1 MAGIA
6 MLFANLLQV
15 MAPLLL
21 RYFLVSLS
29 DELSSHSSSFIFVV
43 SLFTTQ
49 MGMSFALVH
58 YHYLG
63 QVVGSQVKAVLTA
76 IVFEKSLKLS
86 NSESNDWTDGK
97 ISNLIT
103 VDSQRIES
111 ALLYANMI
119 WSEPVAVIVALAILF
134 YNLTWSA
141 LSGLLLLVVGAKGLE
156 YSMGWLMSRRVAINA
171 QVDHRILSLLEALR
185 NMKFVKFHAWEPYFI
200 RRISDA
206 RTAEV
211 QQQHKLLSLQSTI
224 MSLSTSLPSYAAML
238 SFIMFMTVQGRL
250 TAAEAFSS
258 LALFNCL
265 RKPLNILP
273 MVLNQLID
281 AWVSIQRIES
291 FLRAEDQQ
299 KTIKWDFN
307 AVNVVDVTDGYFSW
321 NSTADDNV
329 PSPAITEETS
339 LLSVHEEFNIAG
351 NGLSS
356 LALRNVDLQVKSG
369 ELVAVAGPVGAGK
382 SALLL
387 ALAGQMG
394 QTRGHITLGATRS
407 FCSQVPWIE
416 SGTVQ
421 ENILFGKSLLQPWYN
436 EVIEACALKP
446 DLKAW
451 EHGDATYIGE
461 QGITLSG
468 GQKQRISLARTIYA
482 DADLLLLDDPLS
494 AVDAD
499 VGQHIFK
506 EAILGLLRGKTCI
519 LVTHQK
525 HIITQCDRVLWLE
538 RGHIKASE
546 SLSSPSSSNE
556 LLSHLIPAQENYE
569 AKNSNN
575 GDNGRLSN
583 EYDEAVPHDQDHK
596 TVIDSE
602 TQKTGSVHRSVYKT
616 YLSASGSIF
625 HWPILFSLL
634 IVSQIAGIFTS
645 VWLSWWV
652 DNTLGWDNLAYI
664 VGYILFGVVQSVLAW
679 VYLSQASIT
688 GLRASDNLFKTAL
701 QRVLYAPMS
710 FHTANPAGRLMN
722 LFSSD
727 VNQLDN
733 GVSGAVQAFFMLIGI
748 AFSTFLLISV
758 QFPLFILSF
767 PLITLVVYY
776 TSSYYRASRQELKR
790 FETVSRSTVA
800 ASTIECISGRQT
812 IRSFGVQHVF
822 QSRLS
827 ITIDEASNYSYLMS
841 ASQQWLNL
849 RLDTLGNILIL
860 FVGALI
866 VMSDN
871 SIPASMSGLLMTY
884 SLAVVQI
891 IPGIVSQTAEIEN
904 SFITVERMIYYGNE
918 IPTEIAISATV
929 PSSTWPEK
937 GTITLKEVSLR
948 YQSDHPQALNDV
960 SLTIHDGEKVGIIGR
975 TGAGKSS
982 IISALFRLF
991 PLENGSI
998 VIDNM
1003 NIADLNLHSL
1013 RSKLAI
1019 IPQDPTLFQGTVR
1032 TNLDPAGEYSDDVL
1046 CDALRKTSLY
1056 PQVHLDREV
1065 LPDGKNFSLGER
1077 QLLALARVLVRDPR
1091 ILVCDEATSAVDQD
1105 TDQAVQKTLLEGFQ
1119 DRTVICIAHRLQ
1131 TIIRYDRI
1139 CMVDQ
1144 GKIVDFQSPLAL
1156 FDKNAEFRQMCEL
1169 NQITRKDIV

>member
-1 MAGIA
+1 

-29 DELSSHSSSFIFVV
+29 DESASHSGSLVFVGL
-43 SLFTTQ
+43 LFTTQ

-63 QVVGSQVKAVLTA
+63 QVVGSQVKATLTA
-76 IVFEKSLKLS
+76 IIFEKSLTLS
-86 NSESNDWTDGK
+86 NNESNNWTDGK

-119 WSEPVAVIVALAILF
+119 WSEPVAVVVALAILF

-141 LSGLLLLVVGAKGLE
+141 LSGLLLLGLGAKGLE
-156 YSMGWLMSRRVAINA
+156 LSMGWLMSRRVAINA
-171 QVDHRILSLLEALR
+171 AVDHRILSLLEGLR
-185 NMKFVKFHAWEPYFI
+185 NMKFVKFHAWEPYFL
-200 RRISDA
+200 RQISDV
-206 RTAEV
+206 REAEV

-238 SFIMFMTVQGRL
+238 SFIMFMTVNGRL

-291 FLRAEDQQ
+291 FLKAEDQQ
-299 KTIKWDFN
+299 KTIKWNFD
-307 AVNVVDVTDGYFSW
+307 AVNVVEITNGYFSW
-321 NSTADDNV
+321 DYAANGGIS
-329 PSPAITEETS
+329 SPRIDEETS
-339 LLSVHEEFNIAG
+339 LLGMHDESSMSG
-351 NGLSS
+351 SKTSS
-356 LALRNVDLQVKSG
+356 LALSKVDLQVKPG
-369 ELVAVAGPVGAGK
+369 ELIAVAGPVGAGK
-382 SALLL
+382 SSLLL
-387 ALAGQMG
+387 ALAGQMS
-394 QTRGHITLGATRS
+394 QTRGHVVLGATRS

-421 ENILFGKSLLQPWYN
+421 ENILFGKPLLQPWYD
-436 EVIEACALKP
+436 EVVEACALKP
-446 DLKAW
+446 DLKTW

-482 DADLLLLDDPLS
+482 DTDLLLLDDPLS

-499 VGQHIFK
+499 IGQHIFNK
-506 EAILGLLRGKTCI
+506 AILALLRGKTCI
-519 LVTHQK
+519 LVTHQR

-538 RGHIKASE
+538 KGHIKASE
-546 SLSSPSSSNE
+546 NLSNSSSRDE
-556 LLSHLIPAQENYE
+556 LLSHLIPTQENYQP
-569 AKNSNN
+569 KNSKNAEHD
-575 GDNGRLSN
+575 GLGN
-583 EYDEAVPHDQDHK
+583 EDYGVVHSHQDHN
-596 TVIDSE
+596 TMIDSE
-602 TQKTGSVHRSVYKT
+602 TQKSGSVHGSVYKT

-634 IVSQIAGIFTS
+634 IISQIAGIFTS

-652 DNTLGWDNLAYI
+652 DDTLGWNNRAYI
-664 VGYILFGVVQSVLAW
+664 VGYVIFGVVQSVLAW
-679 VYLSQASIT
+679 AYLSRASIT
-688 GLRASDNLFKTAL
+688 GLRASDNLFKAAHR
-701 QRVLYAPMS
+701 RVLYAPMS
-710 FHTANPAGRLMN
+710 FHTANPVGRLMN

-727 VNQLDN
+727 VSQLDN
-733 GVSGAVQAFFMLIGI
+733 GVSGSVQAFFMLIGI

-758 QFPLFILSF
+758 QFPLFILSL
-767 PLITLVVYY
+767 PVISLVVYY

-800 ASTIECISGRQT
+800 GNTVECIAGRQT
-812 IRSFGVQHVF
+812 IRSFGVQHIF
-822 QSRLS
+822 QSRLGVA
-827 ITIDEASNYSYLMS
+827 IDEASNFSYLMS

-849 RLDTLGNILIL
+849 RLDTLGNVLIL
-860 FVGALI
+860 FVGTLI

-884 SLAVVQI
+884 AIAVVQI

-918 IPTEIAISATV
+918 IPTEMSESATV
-929 PSSTWPEK
+929 PPSTWPET
-937 GTITLKEVSLR
+937 GTITMKEVSLR
-948 YQSDHPQALNDV
+948 YHNDHPQALQDV
-960 SLTIHDGEKVGIIGR
+960 SLTINDGEKVGIIGR

-982 IISALFRLF
+982 IVSVLFRLF
-991 PLENGSI
+991 PLEHGSV

-1003 NIADLNLHSL
+1003 NIANLNPHSL

-1019 IPQDPTLFQGTVR
+1019 IPQDPTLFQGPVR
-1032 TNLDPAGEYSDDVL
+1032 TNLDPSGEYPDDVL
-1046 CDALRKTSLY
+1046 CDALRKTNLY

-1105 TDQAVQKTLLEGFQ
+1105 TDRAVQQTLLEEFQ

-1131 TIIRYDRI
+1131 TIIHYDRI
-1139 CMVDQ
+1139 CMIDQ
-1144 GKIVDFQSPLAL
+1144 GRVVDFQSPLAL
-1156 FDKNAEFRQMCEL
+1156 FDTNVEFRQMCEL
-1169 NQITRKDIV
+1169 NHITRKDIV